1 MTTADNRLGI
11 LRGLGW
17 MLNEELL
24 VLPGVLRALVL
35 SADGLPVT
43 CSKDIDRSQ
52 EMPFDIAERMAA
64 AVTGLQA
71 VSQESTEFASTPR
84 RSEEE
89 PFSAGPWQRTL
100 LQFKNAY
107 IMVISANVGTY
118 LAVAM
123 TEKSDV
129 EAVSYTMEKVVD
141 RIGEKLGLPARQS
154 APSAS

>member
-1 MTTADNRLGI
+1 MTTAENRLGI

-52 EMPFDIAERMAA
+52 EMPSDIAERMAA

-89 PFSAGPWQRTL
+89 PFSPPAPGRGPCSSSTRPT
-100 LQFKNAY
+100 
-107 IMVISANVGTY
+107 SRSSPPT
-118 LAVAM
+118 
-123 TEKSDV
+123 
-129 EAVSYTMEKVVD
+129 
-141 RIGEKLGLPARQS
+141 S
-154 APSAS
+154 APT